1 MGFSGH
7 VNNDNLNKT
16 TTMTTTYNAQSSS
29 KVANLFIAK
38 MVAEEIFEVD
48 ASVTWV
54 SIETERGIY
63 DISRTG
69 EVESHN
75 PNR

>member
-1 MGFSGH
+1 
-7 VNNDNLNKT
+7 
-16 TTMTTTYNAQSSS
+16 MTTTYNAQSSS

-38 MVAEEIFEVD
+38 MVAEEILEVD
-48 ASVTWV
+48 ATVTWV